1 MLKLTGAAL
10 VVFASFLYGVI
21 LACRKKRRV
30 EYLENTAVRLEKFKS
45 LITLSKIPVTE
56 ALNMAAIDPNDA
68 PEGADRE
75 KMDLFISSLDSETEE
90 GIVNVTDIFLSE
102 ILLSTRPA
110 EEKYEKEAKLLR
122 CGFAALGLLLC
133 IILY

>member
-75 KMDLFISSLDSETEE
+75 KMEPFHFVAGLGNGGRDRECD
-90 GIVNVTDIFLSE
+90 GHIF
-102 ILLSTRPA
+102 
-110 EEKYEKEAKLLR
+110 K
-122 CGFAALGLLLC
+122 
-133 IILY
+133 

>member
-75 KMDLFISSLDSETEE
+75 KISSLDSETEE

-102 ILLSTRPA
+102 ILLSKRPA

>member
-1 MLKLTGAAL
+1 M
-10 VVFASFLYGVI
+10 
-21 LACRKKRRV
+21 

-75 KMDLFISSLDSETEE
+75 KMNLFISSLDSETEE

-102 ILLSTRPA
+102 ILLSKRPA